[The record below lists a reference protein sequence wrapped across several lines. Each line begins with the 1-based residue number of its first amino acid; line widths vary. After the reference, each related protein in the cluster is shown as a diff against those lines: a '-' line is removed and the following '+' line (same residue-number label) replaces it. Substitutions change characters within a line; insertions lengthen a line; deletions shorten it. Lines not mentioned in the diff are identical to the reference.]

1 MVLFLFLKYWHRI
14 LSNCIIYRLDVLR
27 DLKEM
32 QTEELEKIDQDRK
45 QMLANAD
52 TMKSNYSKAIERQ
65 TAINLRLISKYVT
78 DLFL

>member
-1 MVLFLFLKYWHRI
+1 
-14 LSNCIIYRLDVLR
+14 
-27 DLKEM
+27 M

-65 TAINLRLISKYVT
+65 TAINLR
-78 DLFL
+78 